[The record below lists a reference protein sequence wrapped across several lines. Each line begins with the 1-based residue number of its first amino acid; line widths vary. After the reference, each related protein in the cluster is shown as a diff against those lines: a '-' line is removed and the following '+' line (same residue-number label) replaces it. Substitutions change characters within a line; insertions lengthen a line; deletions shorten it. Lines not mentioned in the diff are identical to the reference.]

1 MIKNRIY
8 KDELLNVDI
17 HEHFV
22 NKLQH
27 IFSKIY
33 IMYFMFYD
41 IFPWKLKSRMFPHK
55 NFKPLIQIEGCWH
68 DIFIKYV

>member
-41 IFPWKLKSRMFPHK
+41 IFP
-55 NFKPLIQIEGCWH
+55 
-68 DIFIKYV
+68 